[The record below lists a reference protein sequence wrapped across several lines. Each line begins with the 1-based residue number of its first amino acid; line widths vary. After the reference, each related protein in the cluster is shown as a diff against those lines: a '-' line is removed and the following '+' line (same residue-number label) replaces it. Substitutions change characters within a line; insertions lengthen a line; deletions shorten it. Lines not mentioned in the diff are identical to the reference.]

1 MHECECGEEIHP
13 KRLALGYNVCLQ
25 CGDKLALQERKQW
38 CIAPMH
44 KSNYTLVTDRRDLHG
59 LNNKGGLIR

>member
-1 MHECECGEEIHP
+1 MQECECGEEIHP
-13 KRLALGYNVCLQ
+13 KRLALGYSICLQ
-25 CGDKLALQERKQW
+25 CGEASAKQERKQW

-44 KSNYTLVTDRRDLHG
+44 KSNYMLVTDRRDLHG